1 MLLGQGRYSAG
12 WGRVSKC
19 FLQML
24 VGKFLIYPTPMVNKK
39 NEKSAILCVW
49 WGVIITRKP
58 IHFPWEL
65 FHGILA
71 TKISAHCLRNH
82 LTKLH
87 SIGTGGTRYQI
98 QTYPCAC
105 FKCKKNKKI
114 Y

>member
-1 MLLGQGRYSAG
+1 MGFFADASGIVFS
-12 WGRVSKC
+12 
-19 FLQML
+19 
-24 VGKFLIYPTPMVNKK
+24 IYPTPMVNKIK

-71 TKISAHCLRNH
+71 TEISAHCLRNH

-98 QTYPCAC
+98 QTCPCAC
-105 FKCKKNKKI
+105 FKCKKNKKKCI
-114 Y
+114 DADIQELFRD

>member
-1 MLLGQGRYSAG
+1 
-12 WGRVSKC
+12 
-19 FLQML
+19 
-24 VGKFLIYPTPMVNKK
+24 MVNKK

-105 FKCKKNKKI
+105 FKCKKKNVLMQTSKNCSETRLRCSLTVWK
-114 Y
+114 